1 MKRIEVSIDS
11 EKIYEG
17 IDYFCEMVANPE
29 NFKNMSNEQIDN
41 FWGRKIK
48 QQLIDFNLIEPVKR
62 NKKLTIDIDN
72 LTLNQAKQLSQLL
85 GISLEDLTNI

>member
-1 MKRIEVSIDS
+1 MKIREASIDS
-11 EKIYEG
+11 EKINEV

-29 NFKNMSNEQIDN
+29 NFKNMSNEQMDN
-41 FWGRKIK
+41 YMGSKIK
-48 QQLIDFNLIEPVKR
+48 QQLIDLNLIEPVKR

-85 GISLEDLTNI
+85 GITLEELANI

>member
-1 MKRIEVSIDS
+1 MKIREASIDS
-11 EKIYEG
+11 EKTNEV

-29 NFKNMSNEQIDN
+29 NFKNMSNEQMDN
-41 FWGRKIK
+41 YIGSKIK
-48 QQLIDFNLIEPVKR
+48 QQLIDLNLIEPVKR

-85 GISLEDLTNI
+85 GITLEELANI

>member
-1 MKRIEVSIDS
+1 MKIREVSIDS
-11 EKIYEG
+11 EKINEG

-29 NFKNMSNEQIDN
+29 NFKNMSNEQMDIY
-41 FWGRKIK
+41 FGRMIK
-48 QQLIDFNLIEPVKR
+48 QQLIDLKLIEPVKR

-85 GISLEDLTNI
+85 GITLEELANI